1 VVNPRSSAS
10 SAVKVGACLS
20 FVTLVPFGGYSKG
33 VTPWLTSAN
42 GSLCFL
48 HMKNITLKA
57 IPADLQAQLESE
69 AESNFRSVEQE
80 VLARVQR
87 SFDLDDRLTTTQ
99 VNKLIQQSMDSGSEY
114 PLTDTMLDSA
124 FDAACKK
131 HRSRKAA

>member
-1 VVNPRSSAS
+1 
-10 SAVKVGACLS
+10 
-20 FVTLVPFGGYSKG
+20 
-33 VTPWLTSAN
+33 
-42 GSLCFL
+42 
-48 HMKNITLKA
+48 MKNITLKA

-99 VNKLIQQSMDSGSEY
+99 VNKLIQQSMDSGSES
-114 PLTDTMLDSA
+114 PLTDAVLDSA